1 MHLRARTGRA
11 AGLGHLKE
19 GAVVSVSTAAARKLL
34 GSSPPAPVLEALG
47 SALQFELA
55 AGVNGRVWVQ
65 AAAASTVVV
74 VMNALTSSERL
85 NDTQVKTLV
94 ARMLAQMATAG

>member
-1 MHLRARTGRA
+1 M
-11 AGLGHLKE
+11 
-19 GAVVSVSTAAARKLL
+19 
-34 GSSPPAPVLEALG
+34 LEALG

-94 ARMLAQMATAG
+94 ARMLAQMATVG